1 MQFALLFLMLV
12 CGAVVAMLI
21 GGQARRLGMAF
32 GLMDHPDLPGG
43 RKRHI
48 RATPLVGGMAIVAST
63 LLATALTRATVPLLP
78 ADRLHLAWL
87 AAATTGMW
95 LIGALD
101 DRLRLS
107 PLLRLGSTAAVLGAT
122 VTMAGGFQLTVLAF
136 PSLAL
141 TVALGPW
148 GFAFTLLCVVGLL
161 NAVNMAD
168 GKNGIV
174 IGMALVWTLVLAGHA
189 GLALLPLLV
198 ALGAAL
204 AVTFGF
210 NMAGRL
216 FLGDGGSYAIAALF
230 GLLSIHCYNRGAPA
244 MGAADVA
251 LLFAL
256 PVFDTIRL
264 MLVRPSRGRSPF
276 AGDRDHLHH
285 HLHDRLG
292 WPQGLGVYLGL
303 VGGPNLA
310 ALLWPGTGLA
320 WLCVTCLA
328 YAGVMAWLRTPAPQL
343 AE

>member
-12 CGAVVAMLI
+12 LGAAVAMLI
-21 GGQARRLGMAF
+21 GVRAERLGMAL

-43 RKRHI
+43 RKRHA
-48 RATPLVGGMAIVAST
+48 RATPLIGGMAIVAAT
-63 LLATALTRATVPLLP
+63 LLATALTRLALPLLP

-87 AAATTGMW
+87 AAATAGMW
-95 LIGALD
+95 LIGAID
-101 DRLRLS
+101 DRLHLS
-107 PLLRLGSTAAVLGAT
+107 PLLRLGSAAAVLGTA
-122 VTMAGGFQLTVLAF
+122 VSVAGGFHLSVLAF

-141 TVALGPW
+141 TLALGPW
-148 GFAFTLLCVVGLL
+148 SFAFTLLCAVGLL

-174 IGMALVWTLVLAGHA
+174 VGMALIWTMILAGHA
-189 GLALLPLLV
+189 GPALLPLLV

-216 FLGDGGSYAIAALF
+216 FLGDGGSYAVSALY
-230 GLLSIHCYNRGAPA
+230 GLLAIYSYNRGAL
-244 MGAADVA
+244 GAGDVA
-251 LLFAL
+251 LLFAV

-264 MLVRPSRGRSPF
+264 MLVRPARGRSPL

-292 WPQGLGVYLGL
+292 WPQGLAVYLAM

-320 WLCVTCLA
+320 WLCLTALA
-328 YAGVMAWLRTPAPQL
+328 YAAAMAWLRAPAPQL